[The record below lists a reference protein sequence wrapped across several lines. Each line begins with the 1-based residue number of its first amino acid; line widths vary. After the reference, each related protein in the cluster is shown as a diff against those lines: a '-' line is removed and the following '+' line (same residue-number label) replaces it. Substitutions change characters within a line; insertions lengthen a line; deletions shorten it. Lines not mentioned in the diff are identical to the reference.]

1 MGWCVY
7 MEVIGQ
13 LVGGVFL
20 YFHHVCPGDQ
30 THLATLG
37 RKCLYPLSH
46 LTILIWSDLT
56 VSILVSLSVK

>member
-1 MGWCVY
+1 

-20 YFHHVCPGDQ
+20 FFHHVCPGDQ